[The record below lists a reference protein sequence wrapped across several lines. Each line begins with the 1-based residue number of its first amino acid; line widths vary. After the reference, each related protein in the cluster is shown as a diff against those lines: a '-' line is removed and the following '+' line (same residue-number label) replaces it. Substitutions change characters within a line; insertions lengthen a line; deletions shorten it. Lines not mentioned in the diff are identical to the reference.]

1 MTDVFDA
8 LSSDHAAVRQ
18 MLAELEAGPTAAA
31 GADDGQLRS
40 RKKLAERLVIEE
52 SRHEAAEQMYVWPAV
67 RDKVDDGGRL
77 ADQALSQE
85 QEGEQTLSQI
95 DGRGAADPEFEQAIS
110 QFITAARQ
118 HMQFEETEVWPR
130 LRTALTEKEIE
141 LMADQYQTSK
151 QAAPTRPHPGKLES
165 AEKLRTGGPMVAA
178 MDRARDALTRRG
190 KD

>member
-1 MTDVFDA
+1 MTDVFDI
-8 LSSDHAAVRQ
+8 LSSDHDAVRH
-18 MLAELEAGPTAAA
+18 MLAELEAGQTAAA
-31 GADDGQLRS
+31 GADDEQLRS

-67 RDKVDDGGRL
+67 RDKVDDGNGL
-77 ADQALSQE
+77 ADRALGQE
-85 QEGEQTLSQI
+85 REGEETLSQI
-95 DGRGAADPEFEQAIS
+95 DGRDAADPEFDQAIS
-110 QFITAARQ
+110 EFSKAARQ

-130 LRTALTEKEIE
+130 LRAALTEKELE

-165 AEKLRTGGPMVAA
+165 PEKLRSGGPMVAA

>member
-1 MTDVFDA
+1 MTDVFDI
-8 LSSDHAAVRQ
+8 LSSDHDAVRE

-31 GADDGQLRS
+31 GADDDQLRS

-67 RDKVDDGGRL
+67 RDKVGDGARL
-77 ADQALSQE
+77 ADLALGQE
-85 QEGEQTLSQI
+85 RDGEETLSEI
-95 DGRGAADPEFEQAIS
+95 DGHDAADPEFDQAIGR
-110 QFITAARQ
+110 FITAARE
-118 HMQFEETEVWPR
+118 HMQFEETEVWPL
-130 LRTALTEKEIE
+130 LRAALTEKDIT
-141 LMADQYQTSK
+141 LMADQYQTAK

-165 AEKLRTGGPMVAA
+165 SEKLRTGGPMVAA